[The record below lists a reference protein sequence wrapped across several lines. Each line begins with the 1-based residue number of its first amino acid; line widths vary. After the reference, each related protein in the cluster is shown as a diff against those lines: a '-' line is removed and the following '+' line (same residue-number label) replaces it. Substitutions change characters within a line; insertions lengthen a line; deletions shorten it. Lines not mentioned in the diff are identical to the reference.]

1 MIGWL
6 FTNLLALVGIGYG
19 WLNPFVGLMVYYI
32 FALLRP
38 AELWFW
44 SWSGNVPRYSLMI
57 ALATLIGF
65 FVSGRGVWRGIG
77 QAMPALFGLYVY
89 IGAGVFATLVTAIST
104 AWSQQWLYTQ
114 FTIVLMFTFGLGL
127 VRSATQLRTFAWMI
141 IACLSY
147 AAWVL
152 NSQYYFDGF
161 NRIWLKG
168 FGGGDNNGG
177 AMIFVMAVPL
187 TFFLAI
193 QEKRLWVKLLCM
205 AGVLMQI
212 HVVLMSF
219 SRGSQLGLCIVG
231 AAIFFTAMFT
241 LPRKG
246 ITLLLAV
253 VFVVVGLQLA
263 GAEVRERFST
273 IFVDKTERDVSAASR
288 FDTWKAAWACM
299 KDHPL
304 GVGPRGFNLISH
316 QYGLAPN
323 KSVHN
328 LFLQTGADYGFIG
341 AGGLL
346 FFYLVTIWKCF
357 WLALD
362 PIARRMVWPRFYGT
376 GCCIALG
383 GMMACSVFI
392 GMESIEAGYIIALLG
407 TCTCCHVERIRQ
419 VETQVELNPPMEL
432 EQVPTEDGQLQPT

>member
-1 MIGWL
+1 M
-6 FTNLLALVGIGYG
+6 
-19 WLNPFVGLMVYYI
+19 
-32 FALLRP
+32 
-38 AELWFW
+38 
-44 SWSGNVPRYSLMI
+44 
-57 ALATLIGF
+57 
-65 FVSGRGVWRGIG
+65 SGRGVWRGIG
-77 QAMPALFGLYVY
+77 QAGPALFGLYLY
-89 IGAGVFATLVTAIST
+89 LGSGLFATFVTAINT
-104 AWSQQWLYTQ
+104 QWSLQWLYTQ

-127 VRSATQLRTFAWMI
+127 VRSAKQIHSLIWLVV
-141 IACLSY
+141 ACLSY

-177 AMIFVMAVPL
+177 AMIFVMAVPV

-193 QEKRLWVKLLCM
+193 QEKRIWLKWLCLV
-205 AGVLMQI
+205 GVLMQI

-231 AAIFFTAMFT
+231 AAIFATAMLT

-246 ITLLLAV
+246 LTLLLAI
-253 VFVVVGLQLA
+253 VFVVLGLQLA
-263 GAEVRERFST
+263 GEEVRDRFST
-273 IFVDKTERDVSAASR
+273 IFVDKGERDASAASR
-288 FDTWKAAWACM
+288 FDTWKAALACIQ
-299 KDHPL
+299 DHPL

-328 LFLQTGADYGFIG
+328 LFLQTGADYGLLG
-341 AGGLL
+341 TAGLA
-346 FFYLVTIWKCF
+346 FFYVVTMWKCF

-362 PIARRMVWPRFYGT
+362 PIARRLVWPRFYGT

-383 GMMACSVFI
+383 GLMVCSQFI

-407 TCTCCHVERIRQ
+407 TCTLCHVDRIRQ
-419 VETQVELNPPMEL
+419 VESQAELLPPLEL
-432 EQVPTEDGQLQPT
+432 EQVPVPGEEQWQTA